1 MARSKQGINIC
12 QRKYVLD
19 ILHDAGMLGS
29 KPVFTPIDYAVRLH
43 QQSGTP
49 LDDTTASSYRRLIGR
64 LIYLT
69 NTRPDITFAMQ
80 HLSQF
85 VAHPSSAHQQA
96 AYRILRYLKA
106 APGSGIFFSASSI
119 LQLKAFSDSDW
130 AGCIDTRRSITDY
143 SVYLGN
149 SLISWKSKKQA
160 TVSRSSSEAEYRAI
174 ASAT

>member
-1 MARSKQGINIC
+1 
-12 QRKYVLD
+12 
-19 ILHDAGMLGS
+19 
-29 KPVFTPIDYAVRLH
+29 
-43 QQSGTP
+43 
-49 LDDTTASSYRRLIGR
+49 
-64 LIYLT
+64 
-69 NTRPDITFAMQ
+69 MQ

-106 APGSGIFFSASSI
+106 APGSGIFFPASST

-130 AGCIDTRRSITDY
+130 AGCVNTRQSITGY

-160 TVSRSSSEAEYRAI
+160 TVSRSSSEAEYRAL
-174 ASAT
+174 ASATCELQWLTHLLNDFGIVYTQPALLLCDNRSALHIVVNPIVHEHMKHIEIDCHIVREKLHSGLIKLLPICSIPCRHIY